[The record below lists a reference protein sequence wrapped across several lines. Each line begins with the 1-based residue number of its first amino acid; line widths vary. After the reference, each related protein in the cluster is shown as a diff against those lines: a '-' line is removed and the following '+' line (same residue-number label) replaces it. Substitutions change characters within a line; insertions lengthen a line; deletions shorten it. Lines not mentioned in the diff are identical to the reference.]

1 MTTLGVDFK
10 VKELF
15 IGETHVKVQ
24 IWDTAG
30 QERFKNITNG
40 YYRGAHGIAIV
51 FDVTNIESFNKV
63 TTWIKEISKRA
74 SANSLKVLIAN
85 KTDMTNL
92 RVINEEQGRLLSHE
106 NGLYYFETSAKDDIG
121 VNEAFQFMAN
131 KIISNFKVCSN
142 YLNITP
148 EILLKKVNDN
158 PKEDLKESM
167 TVCTCCK
174 V

>member
-63 TTWIKEISKRA
+63 TT
-74 SANSLKVLIAN
+74 
-85 KTDMTNL
+85 
-92 RVINEEQGRLLSHE
+92 
-106 NGLYYFETSAKDDIG
+106 
-121 VNEAFQFMAN
+121 
-131 KIISNFKVCSN
+131 
-142 YLNITP
+142 
-148 EILLKKVNDN
+148 
-158 PKEDLKESM
+158 
-167 TVCTCCK
+167 
-174 V
+174 